1 LGLDDIE
8 NPLGHPAED
17 QPGKC
22 RSWSHD
28 DFGHLAFLLAVL
40 GALVLP
46 VFLNQMG
53 YIVLGD
59 AKGFCFGLGNGMG
72 SLPVL
77 LGSDIEMDT
86 VLVVRIWVLLV
97 NTECYCSAQ

>member
-1 LGLDDIE
+1 
-8 NPLGHPAED
+8 
-17 QPGKC
+17 
-22 RSWSHD
+22 
-28 DFGHLAFLLAVL
+28 
-40 GALVLP
+40 
-46 VFLNQMG
+46 MG